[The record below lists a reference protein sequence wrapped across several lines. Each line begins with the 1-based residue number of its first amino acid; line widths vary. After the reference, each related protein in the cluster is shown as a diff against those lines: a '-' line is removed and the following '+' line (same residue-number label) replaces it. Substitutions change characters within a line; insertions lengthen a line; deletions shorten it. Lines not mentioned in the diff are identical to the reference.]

1 MTTSEPTIAPSAREH
16 GIEDEDMLHAF
27 RNPIEAWQID
37 EGMVMLVG
45 ADPSGSLIEVGVVR
59 ADDGTPVIVHA
70 LKARPRFLR

>member
-1 MTTSEPTIAPSAREH
+1 MTTSEPTIAPSARKH

-27 RNPIEAWQID
+27 RNPVEAWQID

-45 ADPSGSLIEVGVVR
+45 ADRSGSLIEVGVVR
-59 ADDGTPVIVHA
+59 ADDETPVIVHA